1 MTDPPCP
8 IVNTQNEC
16 SALSRDIEISRREF
30 AEGKGIPNDEVF
42 DRLHKKLLA
51 MKAAQG

>member
-1 MTDPPCP
+1 MTDRSSP

-16 SALSRDIEISRREF
+16 GTLSRAIEISRREF
-30 AEGKGIPNDEVF
+30 ADGKGIPNDEVF